1 MEGRGSR
8 KQISGREARGYSQGN
23 IREIPDA
30 DQFRDPTPGKRGK
43 GDAQGHRGRDGRML
57 SGPERNPGQTG
68 VAQTSRQ
75 IPLRTGDKT
84 GNIQASDEFEYTERD
99 LDKR

>member
-1 MEGRGSR
+1 
-8 KQISGREARGYSQGN
+8 
-23 IREIPDA
+23 
-30 DQFRDPTPGKRGK
+30 
-43 GDAQGHRGRDGRML
+43 ML

-99 LDKR
+99 LDKRWEFWSELGKYMENEVEEKLDNY